1 VTALFKEIASYV
13 LLAVAIFVAPLLAAS
28 FG

>member
-1 VTALFKEIASYV
+1 MTALLKEIASYV

>member
-1 VTALFKEIASYV
+1 MTALLKQIAIYV

>member
-1 VTALFKEIASYV
+1 MTGLLKEIASYV